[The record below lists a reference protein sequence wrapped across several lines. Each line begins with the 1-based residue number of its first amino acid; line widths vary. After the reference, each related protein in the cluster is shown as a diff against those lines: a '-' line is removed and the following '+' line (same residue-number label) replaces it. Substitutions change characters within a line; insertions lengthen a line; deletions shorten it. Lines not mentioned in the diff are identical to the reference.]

1 MKQKN
6 AWTTPHQPPGKPRGY
21 MSRNP
26 AMGSPKLGCPL
37 TCAQARGVLAPMGV
51 PPGARTP
58 APRLG
63 FGLMEVKVLISGL
76 TAAGVRIV
84 INPYYR

>member
-26 AMGSPKLGCPL
+26 AMGSPKVECLFQGQSQLMPHS
-37 TCAQARGVLAPMGV
+37 RGSLINFGEYFACCTHFDRHVLSFAWQDCSYV
-51 PPGARTP
+51 A
-58 APRLG
+58 
-63 FGLMEVKVLISGL
+63 
-76 TAAGVRIV
+76 
-84 INPYYR
+84 